1 MIFANKFDYAMQAIL
16 LKHFL
21 PLSPRQKSFPMEKFA
36 LLMFAISNLKRD
48 FLKEVDLDGNWDKV
62 EVDGGISE

>member
-1 MIFANKFDYAMQAIL
+1 MLPFDYAMQAIL

-21 PLSPRQKSFPMEKFA
+21 PHSPRQKSFPMEKFA

-48 FLKEVDLDGNWDKV
+48 FLKEVDLDGNLEKV
-62 EVDGGISE
+62 EVYEGISV

>member
-1 MIFANKFDYAMQAIL
+1 MPCEQFFETLFIPLTQA
-16 LKHFL
+16 
-21 PLSPRQKSFPMEKFA
+21 KSFHVEKFS

-62 EVDGGISE
+62 EVHEGISV

>member
-1 MIFANKFDYAMQAIL
+1 MLPFDYAMQAIL

-21 PLSPRQKSFPMEKFA
+21 YLSPRQKSFPVEKFA

-48 FLKEVDLDGNWDKV
+48 FLKEVDLDGNCDKV
-62 EVDGGISE
+62 EVEVGISV